1 MEDESKERRSVQ
13 IEPASTDE
21 GRIAQIASLAYDK
34 VEERI
39 RNGNASAMELVY
51 FLKLGSEKAKLE
63 QQELESKT
71 RLQEAKIKAMEA
83 AETDKVFYQKV
94 LDAMKSYRVDDGGDY
109 E

>member
-1 MEDESKERRSVQ
+1 MDSHTND
-13 IEPASTDE
+13 IASTDE
-21 GRIAQIASLAYDK
+21 GRVAQLAALAYDK

-39 RNGNASAMELVY
+39 RNNQASAMELVY

-63 QQELESKT
+63 QQQLESKT

-83 AETDKVFYQKV
+83 SETDRAFYQKV
-94 LDAMKSYRVDDGGDY
+94 LDAMKSYHVDDGDNY